1 MKKDLQRT
9 TGWKNLP
16 FRHSSLAATAWKMP
30 IYKTHA
36 PKKILFRRRHLKKT
50 LFPENSR
57 YTNGTV
63 FIKRLFLR
71 KTPFRT
77 GCWSS
82 KKSAFFTGRKHN
94 FPESL
99 PPDIPGFFHAV
110 QPKSTLQRKK
120 KLMQI
125 PDSRHLHC
133 CAGTGSPDFFQLR
146 QKSFRQPQGAI
157 KSYYKSKKLLLIINI
172 MRFQQK

>member
-1 MKKDLQRT
+1 
-9 TGWKNLP
+9 
-16 FRHSSLAATAWKMP
+16 MP

-36 PKKILFRRRHLKKT
+36 PKKILFRRRHLKTK
-50 LFPENSR
+50 LF
-57 YTNGTV
+57 
-63 FIKRLFLR
+63 FR
-71 KTPFRT
+71 KTPVTPTELFSLR
-77 GCWSS
+77 GFFSEKRPLNRLLILEKIS
-82 KKSAFFTGRKHN
+82 FFTGRKHN